1 MPLVY
6 VFGTIVAILL
16 YPCFRILVRPR
27 FNVLRNLPG
36 PPVTRWFG
44 NHLQYVLNPIVSRK
58 VHEMF
63 VRRYGRTVRIRG
75 LGPWNE
81 RLLTLDPVSFS
92 HIVKN
97 TAIFE
102 KPWQSR
108 QLITSLI
115 GCGMLSA
122 EGQLHKRQ
130 RRVALPA
137 FAAQNMRSLVDIS
150 FEKGIQLRDA
160 WTNLIRSE
168 TESTCAR
175 IDVCQFVSRATLDVM
190 GLAGASPFDY
200 SFNSIEEET
209 NEVFIAYRDMFEVAI
224 SQGTMLRNL
233 LSIYLS
239 TINQLFPD
247 KTVRTVQRS
256 REVIHRVAGRL
267 IQEKKR
273 KILEGEKSGA
283 PYEGTD
289 LLTLLLKSNAT
300 ADLPPEHRLSDEDI
314 LSNINTFMFAGSDTS
329 SLSVTWTL
337 LLLAQ
342 NPKIQDRLR
351 TELISVAHEF
361 PGDLSQLTEDQV
373 QSLHSMLCGLPFLH
387 NVTRESLRLIPPVHS
402 SLRVAT
408 QDNDVPTM
416 YPIHDRDG
424 TVNETRRS
432 FMVPKGTLIH
442 LSFEAFNLDKC
453 VWGEDAWD
461 FNPDRWNNL
470 PEAARQH
477 PWHFSN
483 ILTFSAGPR
492 ACPGLR
498 FSLIEMKTLY
508 YILLTNFVFKET
520 EDKIVPYNV
529 VLTRPY
535 LSGKFEDGTQCP
547 LLVSRFSP
555 T

>member
-6 VFGTIVAILL
+6 VLATIVAILV
-16 YPCFRILVRPR
+16 YPCFHVLVGPR

-44 NHLQYVLNPIVSRK
+44 NHLRHVLNPVESRK
-58 VHEMF
+58 VYEIF
-63 VRRYGRTVRIRG
+63 VRRYGRTMRIRG
-75 LGPWNE
+75 LGPWDE

-97 TAIFE
+97 TAIYE

-108 QLITSLI
+108 RRITSLI
-115 GCGMLSA
+115 GCGMFSA
-122 EGQLHKRQ
+122 EGQVHKRQ

-150 FEKGIQLRDA
+150 FKKGIQLRNA
-160 WTNLIRSE
+160 WINLIGSE

-175 IDVCQFVSRATLDVM
+175 IDVCLFLSRATFDIM
-190 GLAGASPFDY
+190 GLAGFDY
-200 SFNSIEEET
+200 SFNSIQDET
-209 NEVFIAYRDMFEVAI
+209 NEVFIAYRDMFEVAV
-224 SQGTMLRNL
+224 SQGTMFRSL
-233 LSIYLS
+233 LSIYLP

-247 KTVRTVQRS
+247 KTVKTVQKS
-256 REVIHRVAGRL
+256 HEVIYRVAGRL

-273 KILEGEKSGA
+273 KIFEGEKSGA

-314 LSNINTFMFAGSDTS
+314 LSNINTFMFAGSDSS
-329 SLSVTWTL
+329 SLSLTWTL

-342 NPKIQDRLR
+342 NPEIQDRLR
-351 TELISVAHEF
+351 AELLSVAREF
-361 PGDLSQLTEDQV
+361 PGDFSHLTEDQV
-373 QSLHSMLCGLPFLH
+373 QSLHTMLCGLPFLH

-408 QDNDVPTM
+408 HDNEVPTM

-432 FMVPKGTLIH
+432 FIVPKGTLVH

-461 FNPDRWNNL
+461 FNPDRWKNL
-470 PEAARQH
+470 PEAVRQC

-483 ILTFSAGPR
+483 TLTFSAGPR

-498 FSLIEMKTLY
+498 FSLIEMKTLC
-508 YILLTNFVFKET
+508 YILITNFVFKET

-535 LSGKFEDGTQCP
+535 LSGKVKDGTQCP

-555 T
+555 A